1 VWIADSCVSNLEV
14 RGTPNDACVSIHAS
28 KNKLMKIIDRWP
40 MALIV
45 FGITLTVVWV
55 ALLIWFTL
63 HLLQLV

>member
-14 RGTPNDACVSIHAS
+14 RGTPMMPAS
-28 KNKLMKIIDRWP
+28 QFMPQKNKLMKIIDRWP

-45 FGITLTVVWV
+45 FGIALTVAWV

>member
-14 RGTPNDACVSIHAS
+14 RGTPMKPAS
-28 KNKLMKIIDRWP
+28 QFMPQKNKLMKVIDRWP
-40 MALIV
+40 MALFV
-45 FGITLTVVWV
+45 FGIALTVVWV

>member
-1 VWIADSCVSNLEV
+1 MM
-14 RGTPNDACVSIHAS
+14 PAS
-28 KNKLMKIIDRWP
+28 RFNPQRNKPMKIIDRWP

-45 FGITLTVVWV
+45 FGIALTVVWL